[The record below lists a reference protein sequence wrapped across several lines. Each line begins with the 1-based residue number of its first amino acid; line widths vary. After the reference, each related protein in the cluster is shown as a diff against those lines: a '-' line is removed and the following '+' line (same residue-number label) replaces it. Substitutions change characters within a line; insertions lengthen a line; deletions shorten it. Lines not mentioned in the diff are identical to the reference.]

1 MSLQSVL
8 KGGASLTGKIL
19 RSRLG
24 RLGLAGMGGLGVASL
39 TLPVV
44 VRRMDRRRPGGWE
57 GETATPPGLE
67 MKAVSA
73 DGTPI
78 HLVVHGEGDKVV
90 FFVHGWDCNNTIYRH
105 QQRYFQKGYKVV
117 SLDLRGF
124 GRSGIPSGLEYD
136 VDRLAEDLKAVVDL
150 IDPGRFVVAGHSMG
164 GFTAFRFF
172 ARFSRE
178 YRGRLKGLVIIDSS
192 GMPLEQGVV
201 LGGLMRMVYPFPL
214 DFMLKTVAR
223 FGRLIDPFMQ
233 AFKNTS
239 FVYLGARVL
248 AFGKKPAGDEVE
260 LVREMVMSTPA
271 TSFFMGAKT
280 CMDCYNADILP
291 DIDVPVLIL
300 MGGRDLL
307 TNVEVNEK
315 TAALIP
321 DARLVIY
328 PDAGHCALLENHE
341 EFNGELADF
350 FEQVMA

>member
-1 MSLQSVL
+1 MSL
-8 KGGASLTGKIL
+8 K
-19 RSRLG
+19 RSRSV
-24 RLGLAGMGGLGVASL
+24 RLGLAGLGVASL

-44 VRRMDRRRPGGWE
+44 VRRMDRARTSGWE
-57 GETATPPGLE
+57 GENATPPGQE
-67 MKAVSA
+67 METISA
-73 DGTPI
+73 DGTPL

-90 FFVHGWDCNNTIYRH
+90 FFVHGWDCNTTIYRH
-105 QQRYFQKGYKVV
+105 QQRYFQEGYKVV

-124 GRSGIPSGLEYD
+124 GCSAIPAGLEYG

-150 IDPGRFVVAGHSMG
+150 IDPGQFVIAGHSMG

-172 ARFSRE
+172 ARFGQE

-192 GMPLEQGVV
+192 GLPLEQGVV
-201 LGGLMRMVYPFPL
+201 LGGLMRLVYPFPL
-214 DFMLKTVAR
+214 DFMIKVVAR
-223 FGRLIDPFMQ
+223 LGFLIDPFMK

-239 FVYLGARVL
+239 FVYMGARVL

-260 LVREMVMSTPA
+260 LMREMVMSTPA
-271 TSFFMGAKT
+271 TSFFMGAKA
-280 CMDCYNADILP
+280 CMDCYNADVLP
-291 DIDVPVLIL
+291 TIDVPVLML

-328 PDAGHCALLENHE
+328 PDAGHCALIENHE
-341 EFNGELADF
+341 EFNGELAGF
-350 FEQVMA
+350 LEQVLA